1 MLCHS
6 HSETNQ
12 IREFGVDMGPNLTN
26 FSASPEYLRV
36 WLKDP
41 LAAKST
47 AKMPDL
53 GLKEVEMDALIAFI
67 NDK

>member
-1 MLCHS
+1 MLCHA
-6 HSETNQ
+6 HTETNN
-12 IREFGVDMGPNLTN
+12 IREFGVDMGPDLTHLT
-26 FSASPEYLRV
+26 ASPDYLRL

-47 AKMPDL
+47 AQMPNLELSNAEID
-53 GLKEVEMDALIAFI
+53 MLIAFI